1 MSAVDPELGRSPG
14 ALGELTTG
22 VAQLQ
27 ALYDGLWD
35 AGVDPVTLELCRLRM
50 ATLIGSA
57 DDMAMREPRA
67 VAAGLAEET
76 VEDLPAWPTSERF
89 TDAQRCAIGFA
100 EQYVIDAHGF
110 TDDDMVLMHEHFTD
124 PQLATLTTAC
134 ATFDALA
141 RVRTVLAAS

>member
-1 MSAVDPELGRSPG
+1 VTGLVREPG
-14 ALGELTTG
+14 TPGELTGLATG
-22 VAQLQ
+22 AAQLQ
-27 ALYDGLWD
+27 ALYDELWD

-57 DDMAMREPRA
+57 ADMGLREPRA
-67 VAAGLAEET
+67 VTAGLTEEL
-76 VEDLPAWPTSERF
+76 VELLPSWPTAAEF
-89 TDAQRCAIGFA
+89 TDAQRVALGFA

-110 TDDDMVLMHEHFTD
+110 TDDDMAVMHEHFTD

>member
-1 MSAVDPELGRSPG
+1 MSAEDPELRRSPG
-14 ALGELTTG
+14 ALDALATGAAELQ
-22 VAQLQ
+22 V
-27 ALYDGLWD
+27 LYDELWD

-50 ATLIGSA
+50 ATLIGSVT
-57 DDMAMREPRA
+57 DMALREPRA
-67 VAAGLAEET
+67 VAAGLVEET

-89 TDAQRCAIGFA
+89 TDAQRSAIGFA

-110 TDDDMVLMHEHFTD
+110 TDADMAAMHEHYTD

-141 RVRTVLAAS
+141 RVRTVLATS

>member
-1 MSAVDPELGRSPG
+1 VSDHDPDRSPG
-14 ALGELTTG
+14 ALEALTTG
-22 VAQLQ
+22 VVQLRD
-27 ALYDGLWD
+27 LYDELWD
-35 AGVDPVTLELCRLRM
+35 SGVDPVTLELCRLRM

-76 VEDLPAWPTSERF
+76 VEDLPGWPTSDRF
-89 TDAQRCAIGFA
+89 TEAQRCALGFA

-110 TDDDMVLMHEHFTD
+110 TDDDMALMHEHFTD